1 MAFKSLY
8 FKPEEFWAK
17 VVEAGYNGKADPD
30 EELVRRLD
38 ILRGIINWPV
48 IINSGRRGPIANKAA
63 GGVPNSEHVTGEGAD
78 LRCMDSSTRLQLVE
92 AAIKAGFRRIG
103 IGKTFVHVGVSK
115 QLPQDVIWTYYTAG
129 QSI

>member
-1 MAFKSLY
+1 
-8 FKPEEFWAK
+8 
-17 VVEAGYNGKADPD
+17 
-30 EELVRRLD
+30 
-38 ILRGIINWPV
+38 
-48 IINSGRRGPIANKAA
+48 
-63 GGVPNSEHVTGEGAD
+63 
-78 LRCMDSSTRLQLVE
+78 MDSSTRLQLVE